1 MFSSV
6 STLAD
11 ESLADKTL
19 ADESLADESLADKSV
34 SDESL
39 ADEPRSDGS
48 NRTSLWQRTS
58 AVQRM
63 FGKWGHQEKSSEIF
77 KFS

>member
-1 MFSSV
+1 MSYMFQDIYVSRV

-11 ESLADKTL
+11 ESLAKNPTTVGWI
-19 ADESLADESLADKSV
+19 E

-39 ADEPRSDGS
+39 AADQ
-48 NRTSLWQRTS
+48 TH

-77 KFS
+77 